1 MICDPIAI
9 QPQSGRAGTIEAL
22 CAGFRYLEQATG
34 VAEGDLLSIGL
45 RKPRAVHQAHRI
57 VIAHVERKVGAQHQP
72 LGANHRYQRLD
83 HVSPK
88 HASVEPQSLQITG
101 WRLCGEAFHLGTNL
115 PRVIHA
121 TGIEWIEAAAMGYHQ
136 VEFGMSIEHTAENE
150 MRNGDRLLDR
160 LANAVDH
167 EELAKP
173 LAMREAQRMHEERHA
188 QPRQARIERI
198 EDGIRQFEILD

>member
-88 HASVEPQSLQITG
+88 HAGVEPQSLQITG
-101 WRLCGEAFHLGTNL
+101 WSLCGEAVHLWTDL
-115 PRVIHA
+115 PRMIHA

-136 VEFGMSIEHTAENE
+136 VELGMSIEHATENE
-150 MRNGDRLLDR
+150 MRDRDGFLDR

-167 EELAKP
+167 EEISQP
-173 LAMREAQRMHEERHA
+173 LAMRKPERMHEQRHA
-188 QPRQARIERI
+188 QLRQLGIERI